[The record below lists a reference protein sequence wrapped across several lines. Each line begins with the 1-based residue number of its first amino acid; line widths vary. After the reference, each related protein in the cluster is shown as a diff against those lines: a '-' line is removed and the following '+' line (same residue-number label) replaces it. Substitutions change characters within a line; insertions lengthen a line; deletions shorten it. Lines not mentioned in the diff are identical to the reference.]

1 MNRIDR
7 LFAILLKLQ
16 SQGRVQAAELAEA
29 FAISRR
35 TVYRDIAAL
44 NEMGVPIVSLPGEG
58 YELMPGY
65 YLPPLVFSEDE
76 AAALVLGAHL
86 LQEHTTGR
94 LPSAVLAAL
103 EKLMIALPDRSVKR
117 VNALRQVTTFGG
129 PDVRFDL
136 DDRLLNDI
144 NQAIQEKRLVEVV
157 YHSCSKNEQTV
168 RQIEAESLHY
178 DLGQWYVN
186 AFCRLRGG
194 WRAFRFNRIEAW
206 ELLDKTFTPRPRLQ
220 EEPQPPIEIQLLFAP
235 ETARWVRERQHYAF
249 VEEQPA
255 EGGVEMH
262 YAVKRF
268 DEILPWVLSWGSQVK
283 VVEPAGFRDAIK
295 MEIRKLQVGYEM

>member
-1 MNRIDR
+1 MNRIER

-16 SQGRVQAAELAEA
+16 SQGRIQAAELAKA
-29 FAISRR
+29 FTISRR

-86 LQEHTTGR
+86 LQQHTSGR
-94 LPSAVLAAL
+94 LPSAATAAL
-103 EKLMIALPDRSVKR
+103 EKLMIALPDRSIKK

-136 DDRLLNDI
+136 DDHLLNDI
-144 NQAIQEKRLVEVV
+144 NQAIQENRLFEIV
-157 YHSCSKNEQTV
+157 YHSYSKNEQTV

-178 DLGQWYVN
+178 DSGQWYVN
-186 AFCRLRGG
+186 AYCRMRED
-194 WRAFRFNRIEAW
+194 WRAFRFNRIKSWRLFAEP
-206 ELLDKTFTPRPRLQ
+206 FIPRPRPQ
-220 EEPQPPIEIQLLFAP
+220 EDHEPQIEIQLLFSR
-235 ETARWVRERQHYAF
+235 EIVRWVHERQHYSF
-249 VEEQPA
+249 IEERPVD
-255 EGGVEMH
+255 EGVEMR
-262 YAVKRF
+262 YAVKRI
-268 DEILPWVLSWGSQVK
+268 DEMLSWVMSWGSQVK
-283 VVEPAGFRDAIK
+283 VMEPKELVRMIEGELMRLVRLYD
-295 MEIRKLQVGYEM
+295 